1 MNKQNKWFNIT
12 MAIVTFTLAV
22 TITLQY
28 RTMTKNTSIVQQ
40 TFADAE
46 LKDELLRSKES
57 YDLMSEMLAQ
67 STNSLEKV
75 RKDAT
80 ADTDQS
86 QELTEKLK
94 KNNMLLGLT
103 NVEGEGL
110 TITVKDGEATP
121 ASVLD
126 ISSYLVHD
134 SDLREL
140 ISELSN
146 AGAEAIEINNE
157 RIVSSTSI
165 TCAGNVISINGIR
178 VSSPFIIKA
187 IGNQSLM
194 YGALTR
200 PGSYVQLLSTQNI
213 PTTIKKESNIQIAK
227 YTGAITSEY
236 INTIKE
242 SEVK

>member
-1 MNKQNKWFNIT
+1 MNKQTKWFNIT

-28 RTMTKNTSIVQQ
+28 RTMTQNTSIVQQ

-57 YDLMSEMLAQ
+57 YDIMSEMLAQ

-80 ADTDQS
+80 ADTDSS
-86 QELTEKLK
+86 QELGEKLK

-110 TITVKDGEATP
+110 TITVKDGDANIQM
-121 ASVLD
+121 AD

-157 RIVSSTSI
+157 RIVNSTSI

-200 PGSYVQLLSTQNI
+200 PGSYVQLLSSQNI

-227 YTGAITSEY
+227 YTGVISSEY
-236 INTIKE
+236 LNTIKE
-242 SEVK
+242 SEEK